1 MWTGPEV
8 TDEEIGMRAF
18 QLRKSRAVEHA
29 MERIRQGLGDDWATL
44 SIKDIETLNWVLGQ
58 VWAHLARPE
67 WAEIRFTSLGKEKVD
82 EIIAVAKKILGHELL
97 GHQGLEQIDA
107 LIKVHKE

>member
-1 MWTGPEV
+1 MFTGPEV

-29 MERIRQGLGDDWATL
+29 MERIRQGLGEDWTKL
-44 SIKDIETLNWVLGQ
+44 SIKDIETLNWALGQ

-67 WAEIRFTSLGKEKVD
+67 WAEIAFTSLEKEKVD
-82 EIIAVAKKILGHELL
+82 EIIAIARRILGHEIL
-97 GHQGLEQIDA
+97 GHEGLEQIDA
-107 LIKVHKE
+107 IIKVQ